1 MAHVPKSKDFL
12 DDQQAPVDRITELP
26 RRQPDFR
33 APDNYFYPDDK
44 EIRLIDLW
52 RIVVEYKHLV
62 LGITSACVLLAVFI
76 AFFMQPVYRAEI
88 LLSPVA
94 EEQRSGISSIVS
106 QFSGLAD
113 IPGINLGGGGNN
125 TLEAIA
131 TLKSR
136 ALTTAFIKEEK
147 LMPVLFADRWDA
159 AKKQWYANTEVP
171 TEWDAFQLFDNN
183 VRFVNLDSRSGLV
196 TLAIEWGDPQL
207 AAQWANQL
215 VRRVN
220 AQRRSEAIHEA
231 ETSINYLKQQL
242 GSTSSV
248 EIQQA
253 IYRLIEA
260 QEKTI
265 MVANAR
271 SEYTFKVIDA
281 AIAPQERIRPK
292 RQWIV
297 IQGLLIG
304 LIISLF
310 VAFIRASIMKHRK
323 TRPA

>member
-1 MAHVPKSKDFL
+1 MAQVPKSKDLL
-12 DDQQAPVDRITELP
+12 DDQQPTVDRITELP
-26 RRQPDFR
+26 RRTPDFR
-33 APDNYFYPDDK
+33 PPDNYYYPEDK
-44 EIRLIDLW
+44 EIRLFDLW
-52 RIVVEYKHLV
+52 RIVVEHKRLV
-62 LGITSACVLLAVFI
+62 LGITLASIFLAVFV
-76 AFFMQPVYRAEI
+76 AFFMKPVYRAET
-88 LLSPVA
+88 LLSPVH
-94 EEQRSGISSIVS
+94 ENKSSNISSLVS
-106 QFSGLAD
+106 QFSGLEDLA
-113 IPGINLGGGGNN
+113 GINLGATGNN

-136 ALTTAFIKEEK
+136 ALTTAFIKEEH

-159 AKKQWYANTEVP
+159 AGKQWNPDVEVP
-171 TEWDAFQLFDNN
+171 TEWDAFKLFDNN

-196 TLAIEWGDPQL
+196 TLAIEWGDPKL

-215 VRRVN
+215 VQRVN
-220 AQRRSEAIHEA
+220 AQRRAEAIHEA

-242 GSTSSV
+242 ATTSSV

-281 AIAPQERIRPK
+281 AISPQERIRPK

-297 IQGLLIG
+297 IQGLLLG
-304 LIISLF
+304 LVVSMF
-310 VAFIRASIMKHRK
+310 VVFIRASMIKNK
-323 TRPA
+323 QNKPA

>member
-12 DDQQAPVDRITELP
+12 DEPQAPVDRITELP

-33 APDNYFYPDDK
+33 APDNYFTPDDN
-44 EIRLIDLW
+44 EIRLLDLW
-52 RIVVEYKHLV
+52 RVVVEHKHLV
-62 LGITSACVLLAVFI
+62 LGITLGSIVLAVFI
-76 AFFMQPVYRAEI
+76 ALFMQPVYRAEI
-88 LLSPVA
+88 LLSPVQ
-94 EEQRSGISSIVS
+94 EEKSSGISSLVS
-106 QFSGLAD
+106 QFSGLGD
-113 IPGINLGGGGNN
+113 IPGINLGGGSNN

-136 ALTTAFIKEEK
+136 ALTTAFIKEEN

-159 AKKQWYANTEVP
+159 AKQQWHANTEVP
-171 TEWDAFQLFDNN
+171 TDWDAFQLFDNN
-183 VRFVNLDSRSGLV
+183 VRFVNMDSRSGLV
-196 TLAIEWGDPQL
+196 TLAIEWHDPDL
-207 AAQWANQL
+207 AAHWANLL
-215 VRRVN
+215 VQRVN

-242 GSTSSV
+242 ATTSSV

-265 MVANAR
+265 MVANSR

-297 IQGLLIG
+297 LQGFLIG

-310 VAFIRASIMKHRK
+310 AAFIRASVIKHRK
-323 TRPA
+323 SKPA